1 MEKTELVLCDTD
13 VLIEFLDR
21 GNDAIQKNLL
31 AIGFQNIAVSAVSA
45 GGMLVGARDK
55 KHLATI
61 IQFVDNLIVFP
72 LTSEVSSIHLNLIKA
87 YTLSHKLQI
96 QDALIASTSLIF
108 DIPLY
113 TLNSKDFKFIKGL
126 RLI

>member
-13 VLIEFLDR
+13 ILIEFLDR
-21 GNDAIQKNLL
+21 GNDAIKKNLL

-45 GGMLVGARDK
+45 SEMLVGARDK

-61 IQFVDNLIVFP
+61 IQFIDNLIVFP
-72 LTSEVSSIHLNLIKA
+72 LTSEVSNTHLNLIKN

-96 QDALIASTSLIF
+96 QDALIASTSLVF

-113 TLNSKDFKFIKGL
+113 TLNAKDFKFIKGL

>member
-13 VLIEFLDR
+13 ILIEFLDR

-45 GGMLVGARDK
+45 SEMLVGARDK
-55 KHLATI
+55 KHLVTI
-61 IQFVDNLIVFP
+61 NQFIENLIVFP
-72 LTSEVSSIHLNLIKA
+72 LTSEVSTIHLNLIKT

-96 QDALIASTSLIF
+96 QDALIASTSLVF

-113 TLNSKDFKFIKGL
+113 TLNAKDFKFIKGL